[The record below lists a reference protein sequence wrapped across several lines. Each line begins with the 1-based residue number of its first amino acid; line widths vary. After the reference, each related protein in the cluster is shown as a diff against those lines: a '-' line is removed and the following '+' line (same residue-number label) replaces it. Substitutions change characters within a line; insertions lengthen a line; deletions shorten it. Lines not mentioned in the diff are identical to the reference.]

1 MNDVRRAGAHDD
13 GVFNECKISDQES
26 DDDIASINSKDN
38 GDDADWSVK
47 CIHHGGRAPV
57 NPHTGLQLV
66 NPALKK
72 IFLRAPHMGVDGGV
86 QYTIYENTHT
96 YWMTY
101 EEYLAY
107 GGVPPSTPIRG
118 AIPYKRGLR
127 GNPPCRVHIK
137 FID

>member
-1 MNDVRRAGAHDD
+1 MR
-13 GVFNECKISDQES
+13 
-26 DDDIASINSKDN
+26 
-38 GDDADWSVK
+38 
-47 CIHHGGRAPV
+47 
-57 NPHTGLQLV
+57 
-66 NPALKK
+66 
-72 IFLRAPHMGVDGGV
+72 
-86 QYTIYENTHT
+86 THT

>member
-1 MNDVRRAGAHDD
+1 MR
-13 GVFNECKISDQES
+13 
-26 DDDIASINSKDN
+26 
-38 GDDADWSVK
+38 
-47 CIHHGGRAPV
+47 
-57 NPHTGLQLV
+57 
-66 NPALKK
+66 
-72 IFLRAPHMGVDGGV
+72 
-86 QYTIYENTHT
+86 THT

-127 GNPPCRVHIK
+127 GGNPVCKTNFYQSGVYGVATPYPYRVHIK